1 MMRVVRVQTKTRT
14 ETAEVGVTS
23 TTGLPAEAQTARPR
37 GPSRTIQKTT
47 SLIMDDRVGRRETRN
62 TRVRIT
68 VPIRTSQTA
77 RWIEE
82 GAARNSRNK
91 QRRRNAEVAGMKAT
105 IMIARIRVRAAVVP
119 IRIRTTTGTDDPENV
134 VTVTGNDI
142 PESRPSF
149 GPQMTSSR
157 EP

>member
-1 MMRVVRVQTKTRT
+1 MMRVVRVQRKTRT

-23 TTGLPAEAQTARPR
+23 TAGLPVEAQTARP
-37 GPSRTIQKTT
+37 GEPSRTIQKTT
-47 SLIMDDRVGRRETRN
+47 SLIMDGRVGRRETRN
-62 TRVRIT
+62 TRVGIT
-68 VPIRTSQTA
+68 VPIRIRQTA

-82 GAARNSRNK
+82 AAARNSRNK
-91 QRRRNAEVAGMKAT
+91 RRRRNAEVAGTKAN

-149 GPQMTSSR
+149 GPQLTSSR

>member
-23 TTGLPAEAQTARPR
+23 TAGLPVEARTASPG

-68 VPIRTSQTA
+68 VPIRMSQTA

-82 GAARNSRNK
+82 GSAGNPSLS
-91 QRRRNAEVAGMKAT
+91 RRRNAAVAGMEAT

>member
-1 MMRVVRVQTKTRT
+1 MQTKTRT
-14 ETAEVGVTS
+14 EMAEVGVTS
-23 TTGLPAEAQTARPR
+23 TAGLPVEARTTRPG

-62 TRVRIT
+62 TRVRMT
-68 VPIRTSQTA
+68 VPIRMSQTA

-91 QRRRNAEVAGMKAT
+91 RRRRNAEVAGMKA
-105 IMIARIRVRAAVVP
+105 IMIAWIVVRAVVVP

-157 EP
+157 EL